1 MVTNANKSAT
11 KVATKFNCITCDYS
25 SSKQSDWVKHTL
37 TRKHQNA
44 NKMLTNANKMAT
56 KVAELNQ
63 PNNDDTNLVE
73 VTNNKFPCDKCNK
86 IYKHKSTLSRHYKTC
101 KETKATVVDTTDIIL
116 EIMKENKELKNLL
129 VGQNNAMVELSK
141 EQNKTMIELSK
152 NTNITNNQ
160 TINNQTINNHN
171 TNNHNTNNNKI
182 FNLNFFLNETCKDAM
197 NITDF
202 VNSIKLQLSDLENV
216 GQDGFVNGITKIIVK
231 SLNTLKQENRP
242 VHCTDQKRKVIY
254 VKDDNKWGKEDNEHK
269 KVRKAIKN
277 ISRNNFKMIPEF
289 RKKYPCC
296 TDSDSR
302 YNNRYLQIMTESLG
316 GSGKD
321 DSDNEDKIINNISK
335 EILIKRNVD
344 NPGIQLK

>member
-1 MVTNANKSAT
+1 MVTNGNKPAT
-11 KVATKFNCITCDYS
+11 KVATNFNCIICDYS

-37 TRKHQNA
+37 TRKHQNG
-44 NKMLTNANKMAT
+44 NKMVTNGNKMAT
-56 KVAELNQ
+56 KVAKLNQ
-63 PNNDDTNLVE
+63 PNNDDNNLDK
-73 VTNNKFPCDKCNK
+73 VTNNKFQCDKCNK
-86 IYKHKSTLSRHYKTC
+86 IYKYNSGLSRHYKTC
-101 KETKATVVDTTDIIL
+101 KETKAKVVDTTDIIL

-129 VGQNNAMVELSK
+129 VGQNNAIV
-141 EQNKTMIELSK
+141 ELSK

-160 TINNQTINNHN
+160 TINNHNTNHN
-171 TNNHNTNNNKI
+171 TNHNNKI

-231 SLNTLKQENRP
+231 SLNTLKEENRP

-296 TDSDSR
+296 ADSDSR

-335 EILIKRNVD
+335 EILIKRNVG
-344 NPGIQLK
+344 NPDIQLK

>member
-1 MVTNANKSAT
+1 MLTNANKTAT

-63 PNNDDTNLVE
+63 PNNDDNNLDK

-101 KETKATVVDTTDIIL
+101 KETKAIVADTTDIIL

-129 VGQNNAMVELSK
+129 VGQNNTMIELSK
-141 EQNKTMIELSK
+141 EQNKAMIELSK

-160 TINNQTINNHN
+160 TINNHNTNHN
-171 TNNHNTNNNKI
+171 TNNNNKI

-231 SLNTLKQENRP
+231 SLNTLKEENRP
-242 VHCTDQKRKVIY
+242 LHCTDQKRKVIY

-289 RKKYPCC
+289 RQKYPCC
-296 TDSDSR
+296 ADSDSR

-321 DSDNEDKIINNISK
+321 DSDNEDKIITNISK
-335 EILIKRNVD
+335 EILIKRNVG